1 MLICSE
7 EELDRANSLGTQNYL
22 AENDE
27 YEGVDHNKLYQS
39 VLKIL
44 ILEYCNEVRF
54 RTPIVEERSE
64 NNGSSTFSSSPK
76 KHNRSKIE
84 QAETRL
90 PPQLIANLRN
100 HLNMVTM
107 KKVDQN
113 LDPLTRRSLLRLYG
127 EMLDPFFKAEK
138 PEFLMM
144 KFVSGANKEMLK
156 LEDVSKEHIN
166 TIVFKQTQ
174 TFVGMLIKLM
184 QKEKNNASVIAK
196 LREYVDSLN
205 PVDSG
210 FKSNGAS
217 SSNPLHYG
225 PEAKYVQPS
234 FRTSDMD
241 QASIDLVAELFNI
254 DKVKIQQ
261 DIFKFKDSCQAKCL
275 HRDIEQLL
283 LYLKKDL
290 GQYTRSSFESEEAY
304 QQWKSREESGCQY
317 LLNKYK
323 IPDHSRLLPV
333 PPLASGESFHILPLS
348 SNVKNYFVGLAKL
361 CLENDKAQ
369 KSKLNPVEDGVFLSK
384 NVTNLLKLCAIMWRI
399 DYPARAVALY
409 TASCQANRLVDIPNN
424 RKLKKVKDI
433 YPINVDQIS
442 LMFAF
447 CRQIVERGNL
457 SWVDKK
463 LWPFAERNQWVKNLS
478 YSYSCTMLVIRDSLS
493 NVLSE
498 SSKPKFAPY
507 LAVLGKHLESDELW
521 SAVEESS
528 LPQKWE
534 AKLTR
539 TVWRLA
545 QSRYS
550 EILRK
555 IPRDD
560 SLTIKHVLQVCDN
573 IIDDVKFLQK
583 KYKSRLLGFLEVSST
598 FSTVVTEKFSND
610 SKSIIKHIKNN
621 NKQRG
626 DFLPYA
632 DMMETYKALSE
643 IRFIH
648 DRASSHTFAFDLEGY
663 FFPYLLSWIEETKEK
678 LISIIEQ
685 AIVSDSLKPIDLEQ
699 DSKKHS
705 SSIIDIFAM
714 IKNFINII
722 KEINWQNEFQL
733 AMAYL
738 VFMSGVS
745 NAAIKYSEIMEE
757 RIVKEL
763 VEEDSGLDEK
773 EGDKENEDAT
783 KPKNWIDEVR
793 TVVSTIHYGSKL
805 KLEQPYNFKP
815 GLCVALNNIAE
826 MVLYLE
832 RLEYL
837 IDPEHI
843 SNLLTEY
850 DASFTDR
857 CINHVFTIK
866 VKGAEDLKAQG
877 YSNSFYPYVTLID
890 TKTKNMVGRTRTV
903 MTDYSPCWDEEFELS
918 VSANSTLSVSL
929 TVWDERYGTHSICGR
944 TLLKI
949 DPKRYQHDGFP
960 NESFL
965 DLDSGGRL
973 FLEFSVENE
982 RNNPIF
988 FMGRAHRSL
997 KRCLE
1002 RSIKL
1007 IVEKFS
1013 KFIHRCFSRQN
1024 LKSVSGNNGNLH
1036 PTQDQIFEAMIPLC
1050 DYLNLNFLVLAEY
1063 LTKQLLMSVMLAAW
1077 SVIVSSAD
1085 ELALPKLTS
1094 ADSISKLLSST
1105 SSRTFVNESGGRSW
1119 LSAVNFAKDVTS
1131 TISYSGFE
1139 RPLTGNEVEILLSW
1153 LHFLCIDFFH
1163 NRGNGPSVDSLKN
1176 EQYQSLL
1183 LMPVYYDRDAEFLK
1197 HEVDLLAASYISF
1210 LKNKYSFDNSSLSR
1224 NPRKARIGTILRN
1237 NSILLN
1243 ATRNSRA
1250 KAAKELKEVRAD
1262 PVMLDMMNE
1271 DIILRLLLV
1280 KGEKTFV
1287 VLRLEEREKASR
1299 RIKTEQLAI
1308 AIAEGK
1314 FSN

>member
-1 MLICSE
+1 MLVCSE
-7 EELDRANSLGTQNYL
+7 EGLDRANSLGTQNYL

-54 RTPIVEERSE
+54 RTPIVQERPE
-64 NNGSSTFSSSPK
+64 GNGSSAFSSSPK
-76 KHNRSKIE
+76 KHNRNKSE
-84 QAETRL
+84 QVETRL
-90 PPQLIANLRN
+90 PPQLTVNLRN
-100 HLNMVTM
+100 HLNMVAM

-174 TFVGMLIKLM
+174 IFVGMLIKLM
-184 QKEKNNASVIAK
+184 QKEKNNGSVIAK
-196 LREYVDSLN
+196 LREYVDTLN
-205 PVDSG
+205 PEDSG
-210 FKSNGAS
+210 FKSSSAS

-241 QASIDLVAELFNI
+241 QASIDLIAELFNV

-290 GQYTRSSFESEEAY
+290 GQYTRSSFENEEAY
-304 QQWKSREESGCQY
+304 QQWKSREESSCQY

-333 PPLASGESFHILPLS
+333 PPLASGETFHILPLS
-348 SNVKNYFVGLAKL
+348 SNVKSYFVSLIKL
-361 CLENDKAQ
+361 CLENEKAH
-369 KSKLNPVEDGVFLSK
+369 KNKLKPAEDGVFLSK
-384 NVTNLLKLCAIMWRI
+384 NVTNLLKQCAIMWRV
-399 DYPARAVALY
+399 DYPARAVTLY
-409 TASCQANRLVDIPNN
+409 TASCQANMLVDIPHD
-424 RKLKKVKDI
+424 RKFKRKDI
-433 YPINVDQIS
+433 YPVNVDQIS
-442 LMFAF
+442 LMFAA
-447 CRQIVERGNL
+447 CRQVVERGNL
-457 SWVDKK
+457 SWIDKK
-463 LWPFAERNQWVKNLS
+463 LWPFVERSQWVKNLS
-478 YSYSCTMLVIRDSLS
+478 YSYSCTMLAIRDSLS
-493 NVLSE
+493 NILSE

-521 SAVEESS
+521 SDVEESL

-534 AKLTR
+534 SKLLR
-539 TVWRLA
+539 TVVRLA
-545 QSRYS
+545 QSRYA

-560 SLTIKHVLQVCDN
+560 SVTIKHVLQVCDN

-583 KYKSRLLGFLEVSST
+583 KYKSRLLGFLEVSRT
-598 FSTVVTEKFSND
+598 FASVVTDKFAND

-626 DFLPYA
+626 EFLPYA

-648 DRASSHTFAFDLEGY
+648 NRISSNTFAFDLEEY
-663 FFPYLLSWIEETKEK
+663 FFPYLLNWIEETKEK
-678 LISIIEQ
+678 LIGIIQQ
-685 AIVSDSLKPIDLEQ
+685 AIASDSLKPIDLNQ
-699 DSKKHS
+699 DTKKHS

-745 NAAIKYSEIMEE
+745 NAAIRYSEIMEE
-757 RIVKEL
+757 KIVREL
-763 VEEDSGLDEK
+763 VEEDNCLDEK
-773 EGDKENEDAT
+773 EGDKENDDASRA
-783 KPKNWIDEVR
+783 KNWIDEMR

-837 IDPEHI
+837 VDPEHI
-843 SNLLTEY
+843 SNMLTEY
-850 DASFTDR
+850 DPNFTDR
-857 CINHVFTIK
+857 CNNHVFTIK
-866 VKGAEDLKAQG
+866 VKDAENLKSQG
-877 YSNSFYPYVTLID
+877 YTNSLYPYVTLID
-890 TKTKNMVGRTRTV
+890 TKTKKMVGRTRTV
-903 MTDYSPCWDEEFELS
+903 VTDYSPCWDEEFELS
-918 VSANSTLSVSL
+918 VSANSTLSASL

-944 TLLKI
+944 ALLKI

-960 NESFL
+960 NEVFL
-965 DLDSGGRL
+965 DLDSGGKL

-982 RNNPIF
+982 RNDPIF

-1013 KFIHRCFSRQN
+1013 KFIHQCFSRQN

-1036 PTQDQIFEAMIPLC
+1036 PTQDQIFEAMIQLC
-1050 DYLNLNFLVLAEY
+1050 DYLNLNFQVLAEY
-1063 LTKQLLMSVMLAAW
+1063 LTKQLLMNVMLAAW

-1094 ADSISKLLSST
+1094 ADAISKLPLSANRT
-1105 SSRTFVNESGGRSW
+1105 SIAENGGRSW
-1119 LSAVNFAKDVTS
+1119 LSAVNFAKDVTY

-1139 RPLTGNEVEILLSW
+1139 RALTGNEVEILLSW

-1183 LMPVYYDRDAEFLK
+1183 LMPVYYDRDADFLK
-1197 HEVDLLAASYISF
+1197 HEVDLLAPSYISF
-1210 LKNKYSFDNSSLSR
+1210 LKNKYSFDNSTSSQ
-1224 NPRKARIGTILRN
+1224 NPKKARIGTILRN

-1250 KAAKELKEVRAD
+1250 RAAKELKEVRAD
-1262 PVMLDMMNE
+1262 PIMSDMMNE

-1287 VLRLEEREKASR
+1287 VQRMEEREKASS